1 MTRLLCFLQLYKEA
15 LVFWREGVG
24 IYDAVRHEVGDG
36 ALLFAGTEEAPM
48 DRHAD
53 LVDLLSGDG
62 HRLDALG
69 DHCLSDDGAA
79 SGSDAY
85 LLGVLDA
92 FLFGEFDR
100 DLDEEFG
107 RALNV
112 VLVVLGPVV
121 EVLGETIGGS
131 YDGILVGLA
140 EFVPLRLEGLG
151 GGVGVLPVGMQG
163 VL

>member
-1 MTRLLCFLQLYKEA
+1 MQALVSMSLATIGALRMPGAAVELPDCARRSRTFPGMTRLLCLLQLYKEA

-24 IYDAVRHEVGDG
+24 IYDAVRHEVSDG
-36 ALLFAGTEEAPM
+36 ALLFAGAEEAPM

-62 HRLDALG
+62 HWLDALG
-69 DHCLSDDGAA
+69 DHCLPNDGAA
-79 SGSDAY
+79 SRSDAY

-92 FLFGEFDR
+92 FLFGEFDW

-121 EVLGETIGGS
+121 E
-131 YDGILVGLA
+131 
-140 EFVPLRLEGLG
+140 
-151 GGVGVLPVGMQG
+151 
-163 VL
+163 

>member
-1 MTRLLCFLQLYKEA
+1 MQALVSMSLATMGALRMPGAAVELPDCARRSRTFPGMTRLLCLLQLYKEA

-24 IYDAVRHEVGDG
+24 INDAVRHEVGDG
-36 ALLFAGTEEAPM
+36 AFLFAGAEEAPM

-53 LVDLLSGDG
+53 LVDLLAGDG

-79 SGSDAY
+79 GRSDTHV
-85 LLGVLDA
+85 LRVLDA
-92 FLFGEFDR
+92 LFFGEFNR

-107 RALNV
+107 RALKV

-121 EVLGETIGGS
+121 EV
-131 YDGILVGLA
+131 
-140 EFVPLRLEGLG
+140 
-151 GGVGVLPVGMQG
+151 
-163 VL
+163 